1 MSKEN
6 PNELEKF
13 QTAVLT
19 SAVDAVAKE
28 MPPEK
33 MRSLA
38 EFFITS
44 AMEKLK
50 GDGYGTITHFV
61 KEQMEATLKEY
72 LKTHDVRVLIQAAVE
87 EGVQDAL
94 KELPPAVRGKVVQK
108 AVEAV
113 ASVITA
119 EKSRY

>member
-13 QTAVLT
+13 QTAVLA

-33 MRSLA
+33 MRALA
-38 EFFITS
+38 EFFIT
-44 AMEKLK
+44 AALEKLK
-50 GDGYGTITHFV
+50 GDGYGTITYFV
-61 KEQMEATLKEY
+61 KEQMEVVLKEY
-72 LKTHDVRVLIQAAVE
+72 LKTHDVRGLIQAAVE

-94 KELPPAVRGKVVQK
+94 KELPPAV
-108 AVEAV
+108 
-113 ASVITA
+113 
-119 EKSRY
+119 